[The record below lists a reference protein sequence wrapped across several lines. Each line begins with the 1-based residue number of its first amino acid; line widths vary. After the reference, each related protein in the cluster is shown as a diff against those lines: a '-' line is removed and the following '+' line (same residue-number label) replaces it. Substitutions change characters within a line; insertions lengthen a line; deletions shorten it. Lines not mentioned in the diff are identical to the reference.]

1 MCWELSGDAGE
12 GGSASSCAQAVTI
25 EYVKNNGYHYHGTMT
40 GLTAGGA
47 YSYVVGTAPTTAN
60 FTFTAPNSDPTQP
73 FGVAIYGDM
82 GWLGSKQR
90 PDHIPTGGLVKNW
103 TAVGTRA
110 TVEKLKDEKL
120 IDFVWHLGDIAYV
133 MHCGVDPARPT
144 SFECPPGGGGG
155 KSSKRNLHLL
165 VCGFQRKQES
175 PRVQVDTRMCG

>member
-1 MCWELSGDAGE
+1 
-12 GGSASSCAQAVTI
+12 VTI

-144 SFECPPGGGGG
+144 SFDWPPSRGWW
-155 KSSKRNLHLL
+155 
-165 VCGFQRKQES
+165 
-175 PRVQVDTRMCG
+175 QVV